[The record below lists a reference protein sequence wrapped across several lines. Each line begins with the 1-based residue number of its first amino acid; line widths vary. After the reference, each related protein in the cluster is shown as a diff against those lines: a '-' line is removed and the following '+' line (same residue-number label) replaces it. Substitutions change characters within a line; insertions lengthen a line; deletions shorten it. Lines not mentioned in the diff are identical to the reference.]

1 MISRSELPQSLW
13 SAPPHSKRCAREF
26 QRPHVPDHARVLTFR
41 PPPQAIAAGKA
52 GDSSRADGAGGA
64 PASVSA
70 PASVRTLF
78 QAALLVPAFAA
89 ALATPDA
96 ETRERGSNDLWS
108 AAVRSPALAARD
120 VASAALAAVADAAAM
135 ALAWEALADAVCPG
149 LARGQ
154 QVACVR
160 GAVAAAR
167 RAPAGTGAL
176 VGAALARQRFFVG
189 PDDLSAVAAAP
200 VWGVPRPSCKYD
212 VAAVQRAAH
221 RRWGDANGVARE
233 RARRARAEAAAARAK
248 AARAAARGA
257 RAAAAAAA
265 ARRAEVLAALATA
278 GADAALTDTTPSL
291 ERYVA
296 GGRTPPLADLLPRAV
311 RRGALIAAL
320 EAAPELG
327 GEGRRYARAAGEAT
341 GAFEHIARGA
351 PPLAEVLARVARCRE
366 VDLATAGMPAR
377 SPLLGQPW
385 AEPAFLPYVGGAAAP
400 PLEALLARYARY
412 GPRGAP
418 HGPPDASLRITF
430 HLS

>member
-1 MISRSELPQSLW
+1 MLTFQPPRQALAENEEGASSGADED
-13 SAPPHSKRCAREF
+13 APP
-26 QRPHVPDHARVLTFR
+26 
-41 PPPQAIAAGKA
+41 
-52 GDSSRADGAGGA
+52 
-64 PASVSA
+64 
-70 PASVRTLF
+70 PASVRALF
-78 QAALLVPAFAA
+78 LAALEVPAFAA

-96 ETRERGSNDLWS
+96 ETRERGANDLWS

-120 VASAALAAVADAAAM
+120 VAAAAVAAVADAGAM

-154 QVACVR
+154 QAACVR
-160 GAVAAAR
+160 GAVGAAR
-167 RAPAGTGAL
+167 RAPAGTGGL
-176 VGAALARQRFFVG
+176 VGTALAKQRFFVTAE
-189 PDDLSAVAAAP
+189 DLAAVGALP
-200 VWGVPRPSCKYD
+200 VCLPGRKFD

-221 RRWGDANGVARE
+221 RRWGDAGGVTRE

-248 AARAAARGA
+248 AARAAARAA
-257 RAAAAAAA
+257 RAAAAACA
-265 ARRAEVLAALATA
+265 ARRAEVLAALAAA
-278 GADAALTDTTPSL
+278 GADAALADTTPSL

-296 GGRTPPLADLLPRAV
+296 GGRSPPLADLLPRAV
-311 RRGALIAAL
+311 RRGVLIAAL
-320 EAAPELG
+320 DAAPALG

-366 VDLATAGMPAR
+366 VDLATELMPAR
-377 SPLLGQPW
+377 SPLGQPW

-400 PLEALLARYARY
+400 PLEALLARYARF